1 MDSPTSP
8 STAKSAMNYIMKI
21 AAMVSDQKVGCEI
34 SFPLRFL
41 DVNPLGPKLDS
52 TVSLNA
58 YCD

>member
-1 MDSPTSP
+1 
-8 STAKSAMNYIMKI
+8 MNYIMKI
-21 AAMVSDQKVGCEI
+21 AAMVLDQKVGCEI